1 MLSGFAPLLLKFT
14 TQFPDRYGKESGGIL
29 WIDTLLVRCF

>member
-14 TQFPDRYGKESGGIL
+14 TQFSDRDSEESGGIFQV
-29 WIDTLLVRCF
+29 DALLVGCF